1 MESSEYESDEAPS
14 DRRRKSRAT
23 KKARVESTITILK
36 WEPAFA
42 THAAVTD
49 VGLDRLDMTIDDS
62 TKNTSHFIDLVQ
74 HQGLRAT
81 EDAMTGSVYT
91 PSSTEAMHVYDMPLY
106 DAEGRFYELIE
117 DSVALVDYEQPDGPK
132 EIELYVMHVIVKL
145 IGSRIC
151 PWCFQNNRNRCNKG
165 QPACNVCQIAGRGAQ
180 CATEQAALVNRK
192 WNTFTKETC
201 NDRAKIVQLGR
212 ITVDMTN
219 RVSLDLEIARWERI
233 DSNARGEATVL
244 TVRTFITITSLV
256 RWKQIHHPDF
266 DLADLNGYGEAVH
279 TSVSTVVEP
288 WGRFG
293 YTKLMAYSRK
303 VASKKKGYIR
313 TILPPAI
320 HCTSEKPPT
329 FSTSP
334 LDIDVE
340 TVKALPSMDTY
351 HVFGGEPVQ
360 GASSESLAKI
370 DLNNPSKRAA
380 TKALQTI
387 MVEMVGMIGTF
398 AQLALSLSDKVKSHM
413 KHTRRLSS
421 NKSGGG
427 GYAKGP

>member
-117 DSVALVDYEQPDGPK
+117 DSVALLETC
-132 EIELYVMHVIVKL
+132 EILQRKK
-145 IGSRIC
+145 SSC
-151 PWCFQNNRNRCNKG
+151 
-165 QPACNVCQIAGRGAQ
+165 RGAQ